1 MCLKPCLLVV
11 CCLILSGGGAVA
23 DDAADAKKAYLTGEE
38 AGPEFAVQGEYT
50 GTIKVGDNETKLG
63 VQVVSEG
70 KNKVA
75 WAAFIGGLP
84 GNGWDGNAPMRGAGE
99 VNGKTAVLKGET
111 GQGEIKD
118 GSLVIINADKV
129 RLGEISKTTRVSSTN
144 GRKPPEGA
152 IVLFDGTTAD
162 HFEGG
167 KLSEDKLLLP
177 GVTSKEKFGS
187 FELHV
192 EFMLSYMPNGR
203 GQGRSNSGCYM
214 QGRYEVQMLDSFGLT
229 GEDNECGGIYEIR
242 KPNVNMCF
250 PPLSWQTYDIEY
262 HAATF
267 DASGKKTDDAW
278 MTVKHNG
285 VVIHEKVKLPRGTRA
300 APVAEGP
307 EDGPIYL
314 QDHGDPVRYRNIW
327 VKPLVG

>member
-1 MCLKPCLLVV
+1 MLMKPGVLTV
-11 CCLILSGGGAVA
+11 CFLTFLIGGASA
-23 DDAADAKKAYLTGEE
+23 DDAKKAFLTSEE

-50 GTIKVGDNETKLG
+50 GAIKAGDNDVKIG
-63 VQVVSEG
+63 VQVIAEGEG
-70 KNKVA
+70 KLAWVA
-75 WAAFIGGLP
+75 YIGGLP
-84 GNGWDGNAPMRGAGE
+84 GDGWDGNEPLRGKGE
-99 VNGKTAVLKGET
+99 INGKSAVLKGDHGT
-111 GQGEIKD
+111 GEIKD
-118 GSLVIINADKV
+118 GSLVITNEDNV
-129 RLGEISKTTRVSSTN
+129 RVGEISKTTRVSPTI

-152 IVLFDGTTAD
+152 VVLFDGTTAD

-167 KLSEDKLLLP
+167 QMSDDKLLMP

-187 FELHV
+187 YELHV
-192 EFMLSYMPNGR
+192 EFMLSFMPNAR
-203 GQGRSNSGCYM
+203 GQARSNSGCYM

-229 GEDNECGGIYEIR
+229 GENNECGGIYEIR

-262 HAATF
+262 HAARF
-267 DASGKKTDDAW
+267 GADGKKTEDAW

-300 APVAEGP
+300 APVAEGS

-314 QDHGDPVRYRNIW
+314 QNHGDPLRYRNIW
-327 VKPLVG
+327 VKPLEG